1 MLGRE
6 RGSFL
11 EAAVQHGWGTHP
23 AFRLPLA
30 QLGGEVV
37 DRIID
42 RPFRAPPAEALDRRR
57 VGLAA
62 AQLLE
67 ALAVG
72 LLVRDVADAGA
83 RSHPLDHTLG
93 PPLDRDRGRG
103 ADVEYLAQCLLRAGH
118 GEDAVYRV
126 VDVGEAAGLGAV

>member
-6 RGSFL
+6 LGSFL

-42 RPFRAPPAEALDRRR
+42 RPFRLPPAEALDRRR
-57 VGLAA
+57 IGLAA
-62 AQLLE
+62 AELLE
-67 ALAVG
+67 AVAVG
-72 LLVRDVADAGA
+72 LLVGDVADVGT
-83 RSHPLDHTLG
+83 RSRPLDH
-93 PPLDRDRGRG
+93 PLSEVLNRD
-103 ADVEYLAQCLLRAGH
+103 
-118 GEDAVYRV
+118 
-126 VDVGEAAGLGAV
+126 